1 MKGHF
6 KMNTNDLSKKTLEIK
21 NLVLETFS
29 YGRVGHIPSSY
40 SCAEIMTA
48 LFYGDIL
55 RFDPNNPKWDLRDR
69 FILSKGHAG
78 IIYYSIL
85 ADLGFFPKD
94 ELKHFAQAK
103 SMLGVHVDSH
113 VPGVEATS
121 GSLGNGFGIAVGMAH
136 AAKLDMKNHLVFAL
150 CGDGECYEGSIW
162 EGAMHAGFYKLNNL
176 ITIIDHNHMCCTGF
190 IEDRMGIE
198 PLDEKFKAFG
208 FEVKCINGHDLN
220 EIVTALSGIRS
231 RKSSK
236 PLCIIADTVKANG
249 LKSVENTPL
258 VHGWL
263 PKSDEAI
270 EIARAELNREVV

>member
-1 MKGHF
+1 
-6 KMNTNDLSKKTLEIK
+6 MNANELKQKTLEIK
-21 NLVLETFS
+21 NLVLDTFS

-48 LFYGDIL
+48 LFYGDVI
-55 RFDPNNPKWDLRDR
+55 RFDPKNPKWDLRDR

-94 ELKHFAQAK
+94 ELKHFGQEG
-103 SMLGVHVDSH
+103 SMLGIHVDSH

-121 GSLGNGFGIAVGMAH
+121 GSLGNGFGIAIGMAL
-136 AAKLDMKNHLVFAL
+136 AAKLDMKNHLIFAIL
-150 CGDGECYEGSIW
+150 GDGECYEGSIW
-162 EGAMHAGFYKLNNL
+162 EGAMHASHYKLNNL
-176 ITIIDHNHMCCTGF
+176 ITIVDHNHMCCTGF

-208 FEVKCINGHDLN
+208 FEVKCINGHNLN
-220 EIVTALSGIRS
+220 EIMNALSGVRS

-236 PLCIIADTVKANG
+236 PLCIISDTVKANG
-249 LKSVENTPL
+249 LRSVENTPL
-258 VHGWL
+258 VHGWI
-263 PKSDEAI
+263 PKTDDDINFARS
-270 EIARAELNREVV
+270 EINACNA